1 MALKILVSNF
11 NTVALDICIAMML
24 ICGHLPPNH
33 TGSVLA
39 GGKPCK
45 PSFISKR
52 VNIRKEI
59 DIERKHE

>member
-33 TGSVLA
+33 SGSVLA
-39 GGKPCK
+39 GGKTSK
-45 PSFISKR
+45 PRFI
-52 VNIRKEI
+52 
-59 DIERKHE
+59 

>member
-39 GGKPCK
+39 GGKPYK
-45 PSFISKR
+45 PSKFHFKKSQYQ
-52 VNIRKEI
+52 
-59 DIERKHE
+59 ERDRC